1 MPTYDYACKACGKT
15 MEIFH
20 SIADA
25 PKKKCPHCKKSA
37 LERKI
42 GAGAGILFKGT
53 GFYQTDYRSESYQKA
68 AKADS
73 STPASTDTSTS
84 DSKGR
89 DESSGEKSAS
99 DAKPSNAES
108 KSSSHGASKKSSA
121 KSESSSKKSSGS
133 KKKS

>member
-25 PKKKCPHCKKSA
+25 PKRKCPLCKKSA

-53 GFYQTDYRSESYQKA
+53 GFYQTDYRSDAYQKA

-73 STPASTDTSTS
+73 GASPASDSSTS
-84 DSKGR
+84 ESKG
-89 DESSGEKSAS
+89 GETPAS
-99 DAKPSNAES
+99 DAKSSDAKPGAES
-108 KSSSHGASKKSSA
+108 KPAPQKSSAKTEGTPSTKKSKKSS
-121 KSESSSKKSSGS
+121 
-133 KKKS
+133 

>member
-20 SIADA
+20 SITDA
-25 PKKKCPHCKKSA
+25 PKRKCPLCKKSA

-53 GFYQTDYRSESYQKA
+53 GFYQTDYRSDAYQKA

-73 STPASTDTSTS
+73 GASSTS
-84 DSKGR
+84 DSSTKS
-89 DESSGEKSAS
+89 ESKSGDAAAS
-99 DAKPSNAES
+99 DAKSGESKAKTESTPAPKKSNANS
-108 KSSSHGASKKSSA
+108 DGSAPKKSGSKKSS
-121 KSESSSKKSSGS
+121 
-133 KKKS
+133 